1 MCMLSGRC
9 CAIQM
14 TTLFLMFQVVFWAS
28 PPSSAGSDFDIPL
41 NELKPAAGKNFEI
54 PLSDLK
60 KGEKKAK
67 RSDTRGRKG
76 KKKTESAEQEDP
88 REATEPGGDSRK
100 PAPST
105 GGPAT
110 EFTPETQVL
119 QRQATPEKRGGAAS
133 GVAGTTAPT
142 ADGISI
148 VHDPYSYVVA
158 GKCTVIKTVIISAP
172 EGLRA
177 VCCRFRTAETGGFAR
192 VPMTKEQ
199 GTNYTY
205 TATLP
210 PLSPGAESLRY
221 MLIAT
226 DASGKETLSRE
237 FSIPVRGTSVVPG
250 WQREQSQGAIKVWLE
265 DPGKP
270 LEGFSEVTV
279 VKTAPS

>member
-1 MCMLSGRC
+1 MCTLSGRC

-60 KGEKKAK
+60 KGEKKK

-88 REATEPGGDSRK
+88 REATEPVGDSRK
-100 PAPST
+100 PVPST

-119 QRQATPEKRGGAAS
+119 QRQATPEKRLGVAS
-133 GVAGTTAPT
+133 DVAGTTAPT

-177 VCCRFRTAETGGFAR
+177 VYCRFRTAETGGFAR

-210 PLSPGAESLRY
+210 PLSREVDSLRY
-221 MLIAT
+221 MLVAADT
-226 DASGKETLSRE
+226 KGRETLSRE
-237 FSIPVRGTSVVPG
+237 FVTPVRATSVVPG
-250 WQREQSQGAIKVWLE
+250 WQQEPSREKIKVWLE
-265 DPGKP
+265 NPGKP
-270 LEGFSEVTV
+270 LEGFSDATV
-279 VKTAPS
+279 VGTGTP